1 MLDTHEIAREL
12 TAAGIA
18 PAHADAITNAVR
30 RAAEHDAAGID
41 VNVLATKADLIPL
54 VTKDELKAA
63 LAPLVTKDELKVALA
78 PFVTKDELKAALA
91 PLVTK
96 DELKAALA
104 PFVTKDELSAS
115 LAALE
120 LRLVKWMIGVVFAGA
135 GLVIAALRLMG

>member
-41 VNVLATKADLIPL
+41 VNVLATKAN
-54 VTKDELKAA
+54 
-63 LAPLVTKDELKVALA
+63 LAPLVTKDELK
-78 PFVTKDELKAALA
+78 TALA
-91 PLVTK
+91 PLVTR
-96 DELKAALA
+96 DELKAA
-104 PFVTKDELSAS
+104 

-135 GLVIAALRLMG
+135 GLVIAALRLIG

>member
-12 TAAGIA
+12 TAAGIE
-18 PAHADAITNAVR
+18 PSHADAITNAVR
-30 RAAEHDAAGID
+30 RAAEHDASGID
-41 VNVLATKADLIPL
+41 PNAVATKSD
-54 VTKDELKAA
+54 
-63 LAPLVTKDELKVALA
+63 
-78 PFVTKDELKAALA
+78 LA

-104 PFVTKDELSAS
+104 ALVTRDELKAALAPLVTRDELNAS

-135 GLVIAALRLMG
+135 GLVIAALRLIG

>member
-41 VNVLATKADLIPL
+41 PKALATKADLTPL
-54 VTKDELKAA
+54 VTKVELQAALAALVTKVELQAA
-63 LAPLVTKDELKVALA
+63 LAPLVTRDELN
-78 PFVTKDELKAALA
+78 
-91 PLVTK
+91 
-96 DELKAALA
+96 
-104 PFVTKDELSAS
+104 AS

-135 GLVIAALRLMG
+135 GLVIAALRLIG